1 MQAYELVKWCNITKS
16 KSYRG
21 EKAYLSPCFCFG
33 LSANYVFHPGI
44 DSVQEAETVSDVDGT
59 AGLHYNN
66 VNLLNQIICMG
77 MKENG
82 WTSTIADVI
91 LVC

>member
-1 MQAYELVKWCNITKS
+1 M
-16 KSYRG
+16 
-21 EKAYLSPCFCFG
+21 
-33 LSANYVFHPGI
+33 FHPGI
-44 DSVQEAETVSDVDGT
+44 DSVKEAEAVSYVDGT

-66 VNLLNQIICMG
+66 VNLLNQIIYMG

-91 LVC
+91 LVW